1 MSDGFYNYKQKIQ
14 MCDICDEPT
23 GNCEDDTLRIENT
36 IYCNWC
42 FHKSKLMFGDCL
54 ELMDYIYD
62 ESIDLIL
69 CDLPYGITKNKWDS
83 VIDLQKL
90 WQHYERII
98 KQNGAIIL
106 FGQDKFSAKLML
118 SNEKLHRY
126 NLIWEKTTPTGH
138 LNAKKMPMRSHE
150 DILVFYKQLP
160 TYNPQKTTGHERKVS
175 TANHKRNSKKTTN
188 YGEHGLTTYDSTERY
203 PKSVWKFATD
213 KQKSALHPTQK
224 PLKLIEEIIKT
235 YSNEGDLVLDNCAGS
250 GTTGIACIETSRNFI
265 LIEKEKDM
273 IEVIK
278 KRVGD
283 FNKSFYNGTLIDA
296 LQ

>member
-1 MSDGFYNYKQKIQ
+1 MSEGFYNYKQKTQ

-36 IYCNWC
+36 IYCSEC

-62 ESIDLIL
+62 GSVDLIL
-69 CDLPYGITKNKWDS
+69 CDLPYGLTKNKWDS
-83 VIDLQKL
+83 VIDLPKL

-98 KQNGAIIL
+98 KPNGAIIL

-160 TYNPQKTTGHERKVS
+160 IYNPQKTTGHERKVS
-175 TANHKRNSKKTTN
+175 TAHHKRGSKKTTN

-203 PKSVWKFATD
+203 PKSIWKFATD
-213 KQKSALHPTQK
+213 KQKSSLHPTQN
-224 PLKLIEEIIKT
+224 PLKLIEEIVKT
-235 YSNEGDLVLDNCAGS
+235 FSNEGDLVLDNCAGS
-250 GTTGIACIETSRNFI
+250 GTTGIACIETNRNFI
-265 LIEKEKDM
+265 LIEKEKEM

-278 KRVGD
+278 KRAGD